1 MSVRLHRCYESV
13 FMITLLIDG
22 FGFDPHSRDITFA
35 FDVNGQEVEWTLGMA
50 LYTYAAS
57 QSLSADG
64 RSCYVNETKHVWSKE
79 KPQLFDSVIG
89 VAYFLD
95 MFGYHHG
102 IS

>member
-1 MSVRLHRCYESV
+1 
-13 FMITLLIDG
+13 MITLLIDG
-22 FGFDPHSRDITFA
+22 FGFDPQSRDITFT

-50 LYTYAAS
+50 LAS
-57 QSLSADG
+57 YGSSQDLKLEDMQQHLDNSTEQRWAQPEVMDSL
-64 RSCYVNETKHVWSKE
+64 
-79 KPQLFDSVIG
+79 IG